1 MKMKVFMEAHRVWDV
16 IEPKDPK
23 GVIENKIDKRALAI
37 VYQGIPDDMLLTIA
51 NRKTFEE
58 AWG

>member
-1 MKMKVFMEAHRVWDV
+1 MKVKVFMEAHRVWDAV
-16 IEPKDPK
+16 EPKNPK

-51 NRKTFEE
+51 KRKTFKE

>member
-1 MKMKVFMEAHRVWDV
+1 MWDV